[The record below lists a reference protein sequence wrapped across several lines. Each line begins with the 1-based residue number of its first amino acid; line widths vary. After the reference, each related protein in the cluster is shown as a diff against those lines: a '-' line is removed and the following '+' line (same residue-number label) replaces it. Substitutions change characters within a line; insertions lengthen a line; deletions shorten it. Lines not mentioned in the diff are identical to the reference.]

1 MIVFQFEKKKIFLY
15 TMPLTS
21 SQQKY
26 LRLFGYIT
34 TATSVIWVVQDLFET
49 VQDNKYEIGW
59 LDHRLKRHAGVL
71 EKIQNDLE
79 LKK

>member
-1 MIVFQFEKKKIFLY
+1 
-15 TMPLTS
+15 MPLTS

-34 TATSVIWVVQDLFET
+34 AAASVIWVVQDLFET
-49 VQDNKYEIGW
+49 AQDNKYRIRW
-59 LDHRLKRHAGVL
+59 LEYLVKRNAEHIY
-71 EKIQNDLE
+71 KIQDDLE